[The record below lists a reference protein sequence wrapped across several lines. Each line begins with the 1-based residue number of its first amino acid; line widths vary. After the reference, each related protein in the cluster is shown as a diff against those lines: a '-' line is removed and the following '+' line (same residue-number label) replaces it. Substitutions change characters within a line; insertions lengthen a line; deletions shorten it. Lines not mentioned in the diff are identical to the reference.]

1 MPGVTVNKLVFVFVF
16 LAISLLN
23 AQVKFEQNP
32 FEKADPFRYQSAR
45 NEFWKQVEDL
55 LLNNQFEGVILLA
68 GNENIK
74 KIKSIEKAEV
84 YLAVAEVAVRTDH
97 PYLAFILTHEITK
110 IFPLS
115 NQALRAYFLMEEI
128 IKKNSL
134 FDELIV
140 GETIIEQDINLD
152 SKKIPHELKGFLAYA
167 FFQSFRQQ
175 GFVKWEKIAQKG
187 ILPNTEWA
195 FRLDYDK
202 ALYELYNDRFDN
214 SLKLFE
220 GLKDNELASDYL
232 RKKAKRQFARLIF
245 EKGEFQK
252 SFDLLKELQF
262 EQDDRGF
269 ILLERAWTKYYLK
282 HYSKSLG
289 LLTALDNQLFASSR
303 TPETD
308 ILKMLIYKEL
318 CHYDEVFVVK
328 KAFDKKYRAAIDD
341 IKNRKDLAKNEILLQ
356 LSLMKPN
363 LKSYA
368 GFIGGLR
375 RDFNWIKK
383 IFPSGDLLNEL
394 QTKVRLKDRQLQDII
409 SLKLNEQIRKT
420 ADEMLDWN
428 EQINFLDYQTRVD
441 SLRLRRSDI
450 ELNYRPEAIPLMTF
464 DRLYWLYKGEMWLDE
479 LENLRVLVKS
489 KCQKAE

>member
-1 MPGVTVNKLVFVFVF
+1 MNKSLIYLVFCFV
-16 LAISLLN
+16 LTAQ

-32 FEKADPFRYQSAR
+32 FEKADPFQYQSAR
-45 NEFWKQVEDL
+45 ADFWKQVEDL
-55 LLNNQFEGVILLA
+55 LLNKKYEEIILLTSS
-68 GNENIK
+68 ENIK
-74 KIKSIEKAEV
+74 KMKPIEKAEV
-84 YLAVAEVAVRTDH
+84 YLAVAEAAVRTDH

-152 SKKIPHELKGFLAYA
+152 SKKIPHEIKGFLAYA
-167 FFQSFRQQ
+167 FFQSYRQQ
-175 GFVKWEKIAQKG
+175 GFAKWEKVAQKG

-195 FRLDYDK
+195 FRFEYDK
-202 ALYELYNDRFDN
+202 ALYELYNDRFDS
-214 SLKLFE
+214 SLKIFE
-220 GLKDNELASDYL
+220 GLKDNSLASDYL
-232 RKKAKRQFARLIF
+232 RKKAKRQYSRLIF

-252 SFDLLKELQF
+252 SFELLKELQF

-269 ILLERAWTKYYLK
+269 ILLERAWSKYYLK
-282 HYSKSLG
+282 HYSKALG

-318 CHYDEVFVVK
+318 CHYDEVFSVK
-328 KAFDKKYRAAIDD
+328 KAFDKKYKTALDD
-341 IKNRKDLAKNEILLQ
+341 IKNRKDLTKNNLLLQ
-356 LSLMKPN
+356 LALMKPN
-363 LKSYA
+363 LKSYS

-375 RDFNWIKK
+375 RDFNWYKK
-383 IFPSGDLLNEL
+383 VSTSGDLQTEL
-394 QTKVRLKDRQLQDII
+394 QTKVSLKDRQLQDMI

-420 ADEMLDWN
+420 ADEMLDWY

-441 SLRLRRSDI
+441 SLRIRRSDK

>member
-1 MPGVTVNKLVFVFVF
+1 MNKLLIFSFVF
-16 LAISLLN
+16 LGFSILN

-32 FEKADPFRYQSAR
+32 FEKADPFQYQSAR
-45 NEFWKQVEDL
+45 NEFWKQIDEL
-55 LLNNQFEGVILLA
+55 LLDKKYEEIIILA
-68 GNENIK
+68 ANENIK
-74 KIKSIEKAEV
+74 KIKPIEKAEV
-84 YLAVAEVAVRTDH
+84 YLAVAEAALKTDH

-140 GETIIEQDINLD
+140 GETIIEQDINLE
-152 SKKIPHELKGFLAYA
+152 SKKIPHEIKGFLAYA
-167 FFQSFRQQ
+167 FFQSYRQQ
-175 GFVKWEKIAQKG
+175 GFSKWEKYAQRG
-187 ILPNTEWA
+187 ILPNTEWS

-202 ALYELYNDRFDN
+202 ALYELYNDRFDV

-220 GLKDNELASDYL
+220 GLKDNVLASDYL
-232 RKKAKRQFARLIF
+232 RKKAKRQYARLIF

-252 SFDLLKELQF
+252 SFELLKELQF

-318 CHYDEVFVVK
+318 CHYDEVFSVK
-328 KAFDKKYRAAIDD
+328 KAFDKKYKSAIDD
-341 IKNRKDLAKNEILLQ
+341 IKNRRDLSKNDLLLQ

-363 LKSYA
+363 LKSYS

-375 RDFNWIKK
+375 RDFNWFKK
-383 IFPSGDLLNEL
+383 VSPSGDLQNEL
-394 QTKVRLKDRQLQDII
+394 QTKVRLKDRQLQDMI
-409 SLKLNEQIRKT
+409 SLKLNEQIRRT
-420 ADEMLDWN
+420 AEEMLDWN

-441 SLRLRRSDI
+441 SLRIRRSDK

-489 KCQKAE
+489 KCQKTE